1 MIYIILGIVYYI
13 LSSVIFLKLIEREC
27 IFLPSNFDI
36 AICLVP
42 IIRVIYYIWVKF
54 I

>member
-1 MIYIILGIVYYI
+1 MIYIILGIAYYI
-13 LSSVIFLKLIEREC
+13 LSSVVFLKLIEREFM
-27 IFLPSNFDI
+27 ISLNNFDV
-36 AICLVP
+36 AMCLMP